1 MNLNPGTVKK
11 MFSILRYSNKSVET
25 RNFWI
30 FCNVTIRV
38 RYYDSNSLRLFLYY
52 ITYTLYMYI
61 VC

>member
-30 FCNVTIRV
+30 FCNV
-38 RYYDSNSLRLFLYY
+38 
-52 ITYTLYMYI
+52 I
-61 VC
+61 V